1 MKSIFQHHLIL
12 ILFFISSQTLAQSKN
27 ENENE
32 KNPISIYLGLGVG
45 LDYGGLGMKAEFL
58 PSKHIGIFGGA
69 GYNLAE
75 LAWNAGLSVKI
86 LPDKKVSPTII
97 GMYGYNGV
105 IIVKYEY
112 SGIKEFN
119 TYYGFTAG
127 VGCEIKNPGD
137 QKLNFALLVPF
148 RRQAYDDRIDEL
160 ENIGVTFNPGSLPIA
175 LSLGYSILLNSKK
188 NKY

>member
-12 ILFFISSQTLAQSKN
+12 ILFFISSQTLAQS

-32 KNPISIYLGLGVG
+32 KGSMSIYLGIGVG
-45 LDYGGLGMKAEFL
+45 FDYGGLGMKAEFV

-86 LPDKKVSPTII
+86 LPDKKVSPTIV

-119 TYYGFTAG
+119 TYYGFTTG
-127 VGCEIKNPGD
+127 VGCEMKNQGGT
-137 QKLNFALLVPF
+137 KLNFALLVPF
-148 RRQAYDDRIDEL
+148 RRQAYHDRIDEL
-160 ENIGVTFNPGSLPIA
+160 ENIGVTFNPGPLPIA